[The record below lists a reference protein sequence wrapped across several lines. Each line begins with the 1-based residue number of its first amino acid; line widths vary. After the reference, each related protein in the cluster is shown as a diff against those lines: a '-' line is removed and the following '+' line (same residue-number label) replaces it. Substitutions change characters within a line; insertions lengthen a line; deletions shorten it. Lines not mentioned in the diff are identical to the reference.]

1 MDQASVRR
9 SERHKDRSGRF
20 VGRTQF
26 QGSVGVMT
34 SDPTPRIFATAI
46 LQEIGVLAIR
56 TDSTDSLART
66 ISMMT
71 ELQIEEDDELVEQAD
86 TAQGRALI
94 L

>member
-1 MDQASVRR
+1 
-9 SERHKDRSGRF
+9 
-20 VGRTQF
+20 
-26 QGSVGVMT
+26 MT